1 MRSTQSS
8 IATLVIALILISVSL
23 VLGGVGAVAY
33 HYYSAEKRA
42 DFESAQALGAD
53 QLAIGLAPPA
63 WNLEFPQI
71 TRLMESQM
79 QDPRSAGV
87 VVQVGKQELILTRDG
102 EGNLI
107 SPNQRFA
114 TAGLHLEARD
124 IVYAEQVVGK
134 VAVYA
139 TPRQLDQVLA
149 GTRVFITVSILLFD
163 AVLSLGLYLLL
174 QRLVLRPL
182 RLVESYAVQ
191 VSRGDVVDVGP
202 DDWRFSGELE
212 RLKNAIDAMV
222 RQLASQN
229 AALQQSA
236 ERLHQVVRQL
246 PMPIS
251 LADAHDHIVFVNDK
265 FVEVFGYS
273 LSEVP
278 TLADW
283 FARAYPDPAYRQQ
296 VMSGWRQDWD
306 QAGSEGRPV
315 HTLTY
320 HVTCKDGSVRI
331 VEVGGMQ
338 SDTLNIAVLNDVTDR
353 ALAEQE
359 LARHRDHLEELV
371 QLRTAELQASN
382 RQREEIQ
389 FAMDHAGIAIL
400 RIDADSGRFSYVNGH
415 ACALFDRTTDEL
427 LSLQLT
433 EVVPG
438 LMVAGGQAG
447 LPTGRDR
454 DFTRLETTL
463 LRRDGQ
469 HLPVEVSL
477 YFKAPVN
484 DRPGHY
490 IAFVTDIS
498 LRRASQEALVAAKQ
512 AAEASAQARSAFLA
526 NMSHEIRTPMNAIIG
541 MSQLALQTRLD
552 ASQRNYIAKT
562 HQAAVSLLGIL
573 NDILDLS
580 KVEAG
585 RLEIDHVEFHLDRV
599 FEGLANLLAL
609 RAEEKGVDLL
619 FDVAP
624 DTPQHWVGDP
634 QRLGQILINLAG
646 NAVKF
651 TESGRVV
658 VGCRMVSRQGG
669 RATLEFS
676 VRDTGIGMSDEQI
689 AGLFMPFTQGDN
701 SISRR
706 YGGTGLGL
714 AICKRLAELMGGHIS
729 VTSQPGQGS
738 RFCFTAEFEGP
749 LKGHPAEPASAP
761 TVSLDASALAGVRI
775 LLVEDNL
782 VNQEVGVGLLER
794 AGAQVEVAG
803 NGREALARLA
813 VDTFD
818 AVLMDVQMPVMDG
831 LEACRAIRREPRLAG
846 LPVIAMTAGALPVER
861 RQTAEAG
868 MNDHLTK
875 PIDGVALVATLAR
888 WLAHPPVEV
897 LVPPSG
903 VPIAPPAVPLVVPVT
918 ALDVATGLRAVNGR
932 VAVYRRVLGTF
943 VADIEASRQNLR
955 TALAAGDVSALGHL
969 AHRARGAASTVG
981 TQALYAQ
988 ALALEQACHDGADA
1002 MACTGLVDRLD
1013 VAWIEAGAAIQLYL
1027 AADDV
1032 ARTA

>member
-42 DFESAQALGAD
+42 DFEGAQALGAD

-87 VVQVGKQELILTRDG
+87 VVQVGDQVFILTRDA
-102 EGNLI
+102 EGRVI
-107 SPNQRFA
+107 SQAQRFA
-114 TAGLHLEARD
+114 GTGLHLYERD
-124 IVYAEQVVGK
+124 IVYADQVVGK
-134 VAVYA
+134 VASYA
-139 TPRQLDQVLA
+139 TSRQLDEALA

-191 VSRGDVVDVGP
+191 VSRGDAVVAGP
-202 DDWRFSGELE
+202 RDWRFSGELE

-251 LADAHDHIVFVNDK
+251 LADEHDHIVFVNDK

-320 HVTCKDGSVRI
+320 HVTCMDGSVRI

-338 SDTLNIAVLNDVTDR
+338 ADTLNIAVLNDVTDR

-415 ACALFDRTTDEL
+415 ACALFDRTADEL
-427 LSLQLT
+427 LLLQLI

-438 LMVAGGQAG
+438 LMVEGGQAM

-454 DFTRLETTL
+454 DFTRLETML

-498 LRRASQEALVAAKQ
+498 LRRASQQALVAAKQ

-552 ASQRNYIAKT
+552 ANQRNYIAKT

-619 FDVAP
+619 FDIAP
-624 DTPQHWVGDP
+624 DTPQHWMGDP

-689 AGLFMPFTQGDN
+689 AGLFMPFSQGDN

-749 LKGHPAEPASAP
+749 LEGHPAEPASAA
-761 TVSLDASALAGVRI
+761 TVVLDASALAGVRI

-794 AGAQVEVAG
+794 AGAQVVVAG

-813 VDTFD
+813 VDSFD

-875 PIDGVALVATLAR
+875 PIDGVALVATLVR
-888 WLAHPPVEV
+888 WLARCPVEV
-897 LVPPSG
+897 STQPSD
-903 VPIAPPAVPLVVPVT
+903 VPIAPTAVPLVVPVT
-918 ALDVATGLRAVNGR
+918 ALDVAAGLRAVNGR
-932 VAVYRRVLGTF
+932 VDVYRRVLGTF
-943 VADIEASRQNLR
+943 VVDIEASRLNLKL
-955 TALAAGDVSALGHL
+955 ALAAGDAAALGYL

-981 TQALYAQ
+981 AQ
-988 ALALEQACHDGADA
+988 AVHAQAQALEQACHDGADTL
-1002 MACTGLVDRLD
+1002 ACTGLIDRLD
-1013 VAWIEAGAAIQLYL
+1013 AAWIEAGAAIQRYL
-1027 AADDV
+1027 ATDDM